1 MKPQPTSRKVTHA
14 EPAILF
20 ALGAVTFAIAA
31 KEVDEI
37 RDVAGLLPPGVT
49 SPSPKVKF
57 RLVREG
63 KTYWVLDASEHFHMV
78 SSRSS
83 RVLVLR
89 NASTA
94 VLVERIDRMAA
105 ISAVLPLPP
114 AFQGEERSWYRGL
127 TIIEENAISRA
138 VPVVNADTFRR
149 SVAHAEAPISR

>member
-1 MKPQPTSRKVTHA
+1 MKPQPTSRKATHA

-20 ALGAVTFAIAA
+20 ALGTVTFAIAA

-37 RDVAGLLPPGVT
+37 RDVAALLPPGVT

-63 KTYWVLDASEHFHMV
+63 KTYWVVDASEHFHMV
-78 SSRSS
+78 SSHCS

-94 VLVERIDRMAA
+94 VLVERIDRMAD
-105 ISAVLPLPP
+105 ISVVLPIPP
-114 AFQGEERSWYRGL
+114 AFQGEERDWFRGL

-138 VPVVNADTFRR
+138 VPVVNADTFTQ
-149 SVAHAEAPISR
+149 SVEQAEARISR